1 MTTYKK
7 EKEYTEAQPKKKPS
21 GKKLGV
27 PGWKKIR
34 ALRGGGKA
42 THGYGKAFMKGGR
55 AK

>member
-27 PGWKKIR
+27 PGWKKIK

-42 THGYGKAFMKGGR
+42 FYKGG
-55 AK
+55 KV

>member
-1 MTTYKK
+1 MTTYKKEK

-42 THGYGKAFMKGGR
+42 FYKGG
-55 AK
+55 KV

>member
-42 THGYGKAFMKGGR
+42 FYKGG
-55 AK
+55 KV

>member
-34 ALRGGGKA
+34 ALRGGGR
-42 THGYGKAFMKGGR
+42 AFNKGG
-55 AK
+55 KV